1 MIGIEAIGVLHPGP
15 AVPLTDLEELVAL
28 PESDRQV
35 CLGLGVETVHDA
47 GGRAA
52 AELAAEAC
60 ALALDQAGVDPDE
73 VDALLLAG
81 SRAPEYLVASEATRV
96 QHLVGLRRAVAL
108 TVTDLGCVSSSAALL
123 MARALLGTQP
133 SWQRVL
139 FACGSKPAGVRRFRR
154 PVSVSG
160 DAGLAAL
167 VSRSPG
173 IELLD
178 VLLETD
184 GRYWDL
190 FRVEFRDRA
199 PEEWEEACVDV
210 PTYSLKLA
218 VESRNRFAALNGRL
232 LERLGLGI
240 EDVDHFV
247 MQNISIGALRFY
259 EQSLGVRFAGACAE
273 NLRSYGHLGPADV
286 LLNLR
291 TGLDTGEFG
300 PGETVL
306 VMNNS
311 PAAAWS
317 SALVRL

>member
-1 MIGIEAIGVLHPGP
+1 M
-15 AVPLTDLEELVAL
+15 
-28 PESDRQV
+28 
-35 CLGLGVETVHDA
+35 
-47 GGRAA
+47 
-52 AELAAEAC
+52 
-60 ALALDQAGVDPDE
+60 
-73 VDALLLAG
+73 
-81 SRAPEYLVASEATRV
+81 
-96 QHLVGLRRAVAL
+96 
-108 TVTDLGCVSSSAALL
+108 
-123 MARALLGTQP
+123 
-133 SWQRVL
+133 
-139 FACGSKPAGVRRFRR
+139 
-154 PVSVSG
+154 
-160 DAGLAAL
+160 
-167 VSRSPG
+167 
-173 IELLD
+173 ELLD

-190 FRVEFRDRA
+190 FRVEFRDRP
-199 PEEWEEACVDV
+199 PEQWEEACADV

-218 VESRNRFAALNGRL
+218 VESRNRFAALNSRL
-232 LERLGLGI
+232 LERHGLGI

-259 EQSLGVRFAGACAE
+259 EQGLGVRFASACAQ

-291 TGLDTGEFG
+291 TGLATDEFA